1 MTDVV
6 RTNETQPVPGS
17 ASAAPTGSSSSLLV
31 SSGSTQMTAGQ
42 LSQLH
47 TAKRHR
53 EILRDYAQEFRQT
66 KAKITASREREDLL
80 GSVYRDLVNRES
92 TVYGSGSKDHVAISS
107 GSTQST
113 ATRLLLDEQEKY
125 HRSNR
130 LIDNHLSAAS
140 TIRSA
145 LRAQRVALRNAT
157 SGLNSLTSRFP
168 RIKQLVGK
176 IEWRQRKDSIVL
188 GFVIACC
195 IAFLLIYKLS

>member
-1 MTDVV
+1 M
-6 RTNETQPVPGS
+6 
-17 ASAAPTGSSSSLLV
+17 LLI
-31 SSGSTQMTAGQ
+31 Q
-42 LSQLH
+42 
-47 TAKRHR
+47 
-53 EILRDYAQEFRQT
+53 
-66 KAKITASREREDLL
+66 
-80 GSVYRDLVNRES
+80 VYRDLVNRES

-195 IAFLLIYKLS
+195 IAFLLIYKLSWSVFNRMSSSRYHCHRMLSGNKSLALVVWTVG

>member
-80 GSVYRDLVNRES
+80 GSVSD
-92 TVYGSGSKDHVAISS
+92 I
-107 GSTQST
+107 
-113 ATRLLLDEQEKY
+113 
-125 HRSNR
+125 
-130 LIDNHLSAAS
+130 
-140 TIRSA
+140 
-145 LRAQRVALRNAT
+145 
-157 SGLNSLTSRFP
+157 
-168 RIKQLVGK
+168 
-176 IEWRQRKDSIVL
+176 
-188 GFVIACC
+188 
-195 IAFLLIYKLS
+195 